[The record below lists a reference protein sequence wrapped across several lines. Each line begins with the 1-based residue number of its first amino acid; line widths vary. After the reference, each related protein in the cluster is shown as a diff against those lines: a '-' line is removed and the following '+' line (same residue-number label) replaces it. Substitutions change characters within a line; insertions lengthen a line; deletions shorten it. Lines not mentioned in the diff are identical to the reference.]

1 LTLAACTGI
10 DRPYFRFAAT
20 PPMTLTIDT
29 AFARIA
35 ETLAIAA
42 AGGLA
47 LGLSGFPA
55 GWISG
60 SILAVAIAAL
70 AGRPMYVPMGMARV
84 IFVLIGVSLGALVTP
99 ETLHGIATY
108 PASVAVLVVATAII
122 SYAGGYYLQVVHGWD
137 AVSASLGAA
146 PGGMSQVV
154 AVATEMH
161 ADLRRIIIVQTLR
174 VVIVAVGL
182 PALLLVF
189 GLSGPVTRG
198 LGGAFDPSQAG
209 ELAILIAAS
218 TVVAVLAY
226 LVRFPGGLLFG
237 AMLTSAVLHGGGWFH
252 AVVPWWVAN
261 AVMIALGGVVGA
273 RFANTPFRM
282 LLQFVGAAFGS
293 FLVSIVFMAIF
304 AGALVAMVSNLHV
317 ADVLIAFA
325 PGSVDAM
332 MVLALALHI
341 DPVYVGAH
349 HLTRILFVS
358 LTMPLIAK
366 HAAARAKRSET
377 IEDGKD

>member
-1 LTLAACTGI
+1 
-10 DRPYFRFAAT
+10 
-20 PPMTLTIDT
+20 MTLRINP

-42 AGGLA
+42 VGGLA
-47 LGLSGFPA
+47 LGLAGFPA

-70 AGRPMYVPMGMARV
+70 AGRPMVVPMRMAQV

-99 ETLHGIATY
+99 ETLHGVATY
-108 PASVAVLVVATAII
+108 PASIVVLVVATVVI
-122 SYAGGYYLQVVHGWD
+122 SYAGAFYLQVVHGWD
-137 AVSASLGAA
+137 AVSASLGGA

-174 VVIVAVGL
+174 VVIVAIGL
-182 PALLLVF
+182 PALLLIF

-198 LGGAFDPSQAG
+198 LGGAFDPSQVG
-209 ELAILIAAS
+209 ELAILLAAS
-218 TVVAVLAY
+218 TVVAILAY
-226 LVRFPGGLLFG
+226 RVRFPGGLLFG
-237 AMLTSAVLHGGGWFH
+237 AMLTSAVLHGGGWVH
-252 AVVPWWVAN
+252 AIVPWWVAN
-261 AVMIALGGVVGA
+261 TVMIALGGVVGA

-293 FLVSIVFMAIF
+293 FLVSLVIMTVF
-304 AGALVAMVSNLHV
+304 AGALVATLPNLHV

-341 DPVYVGAH
+341 DPVYVGSH
-349 HLTRILFVS
+349 HLTRILLVS

-366 HAAARAKRSET
+366 HAAARAKRRAGG
-377 IEDGKD
+377 DGGGDRKS

>member
-1 LTLAACTGI
+1 LIVARF
-10 DRPYFRFAAT
+10 DRITAT
-20 PPMTLTIDT
+20 PLMTLKIDT

-47 LGLSGFPA
+47 LGMSGFPA
-55 GWISG
+55 GWVSG
-60 SILAVAIAAL
+60 SIVAVAIAAL
-70 AGRPMYVPMGMARV
+70 AGRPMYVPMWMARV

-108 PASVAVLVVATAII
+108 PASIMVLIVATAII
-122 SYAGGYYLQVVHGWD
+122 SYAGGYYLQAVHGWD

-154 AVATEMH
+154 AVASEMH
-161 ADLRRIIIVQTLR
+161 ADLRRIVIVQTLR

-198 LGGAFDPSQAG
+198 LGGAFDPSQLG
-209 ELAILIAAS
+209 ELTALIAVS
-218 TVVAVLAY
+218 TVVAIVAH

-282 LLQFVGAAFGS
+282 LLQFLGAAVGS
-293 FLVSIVFMAIF
+293 FAVSIVFMAIF
-304 AGALVAMVSNLHV
+304 AGVLVAVLSNLHV

-366 HAAARAKRSET
+366 HAELRAKRKEGVDNGS
-377 IEDGKD
+377 DRKD